1 MQDRE
6 LFHLKQMTKVLC
18 ANQFFKKNSLPLPF
32 PLRLI
37 SLGSSYVNL
46 ICSSAVKS
54 SVSLCIHSK
63 YRKIR
68 TRKTLNKDT
77 FHAVILLK
85 KILSHYLHLHRNTMT
100 TNQGFLKQKDRN
112 FWNFRRL
119 FLVVVFFLRFIFR
132 TQTMQS
138 WLLKLTGNNS
148 Y

>member
-1 MQDRE
+1 MGEDQNGIKRIIFRSGHKCKTIMFEIMQDRE
-6 LFHLKQMTKVLC
+6 LFQLQQMTKVLR
-18 ANQFFKKNSLPLPF
+18 ANQFLKKNSLPLPF

-112 FWNFRRL
+112 F
-119 FLVVVFFLRFIFR
+119 
-132 TQTMQS
+132 
-138 WLLKLTGNNS
+138 
-148 Y
+148 